1 MKLKLL
7 PFGLL
12 LATLFSFTMISCE
25 NDDEAGNQLYTLSGP
40 ASGVQEVPAVN
51 TTATGNITGAL
62 DAQNKSLNY
71 TITWTGLSGNMTAMH
86 FHGPASAGQ
95 NRSPLITLPIVTGTS
110 GTASGT
116 ITNIADTT
124 IQHFLDGRIY
134 YNIHTTANQPG
145 EIRGQVSATR

>member
-1 MKLKLL
+1 MKWKLL

-12 LATLFSFTMISCE
+12 IAAISFTLLSCE

-40 ASGVQEVPAVN
+40 ASGAQEVPAVN
-51 TTATGNITGAL
+51 TTATGNITGSL

-71 TITWTGLSGNMTAMH
+71 TITWTGLSGNMTMMH
-86 FHGPASAGQ
+86 FHGPATAGQ
-95 NRSPLITLPIVTGTS
+95 NRPPIFTLPTVTGTS

-116 ITNIADTT
+116 ITNIPDTT
-124 IQHFLDGRIY
+124 IQHFLNGRIY